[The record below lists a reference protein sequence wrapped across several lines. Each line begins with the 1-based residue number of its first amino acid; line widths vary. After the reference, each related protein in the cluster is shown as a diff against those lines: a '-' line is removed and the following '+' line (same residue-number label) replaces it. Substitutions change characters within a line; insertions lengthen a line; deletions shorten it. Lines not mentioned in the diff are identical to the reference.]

1 MAATSDEKKSA
12 MLDEM
17 KVAVKQERENI
28 SRQHQDINKDKSQLD
43 EYKRIKETEN
53 IELKKQ
59 LDN

>member
-28 SRQHQDINKDKSQLD
+28 SRQHQDINKDKS
-43 EYKRIKETEN
+43 
-53 IELKKQ
+53 
-59 LDN
+59 